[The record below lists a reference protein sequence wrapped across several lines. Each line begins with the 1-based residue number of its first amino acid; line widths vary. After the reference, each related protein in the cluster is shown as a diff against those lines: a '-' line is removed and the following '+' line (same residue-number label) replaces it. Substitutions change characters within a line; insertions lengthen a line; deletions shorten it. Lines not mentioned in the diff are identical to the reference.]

1 MPQQGMTLIFVFV
14 GIIRTAVALMGYV
27 FSDIR
32 DVEKT
37 VSDYDAVKWVEE
49 APSGTG
55 SSPALP

>member
-1 MPQQGMTLIFVFV
+1 MPQHGMTLIFVFV
-14 GIIRTAVALMGYV
+14 GIIKTAVALMGYV

>member
-14 GIIRTAVALMGYV
+14 GIIRTAVALMGYI

>member
-1 MPQQGMTLIFVFV
+1 MTLIFVFV

-37 VSDYDAVKWVEE
+37 VSDYDAVK
-49 APSGTG
+49 
-55 SSPALP
+55 